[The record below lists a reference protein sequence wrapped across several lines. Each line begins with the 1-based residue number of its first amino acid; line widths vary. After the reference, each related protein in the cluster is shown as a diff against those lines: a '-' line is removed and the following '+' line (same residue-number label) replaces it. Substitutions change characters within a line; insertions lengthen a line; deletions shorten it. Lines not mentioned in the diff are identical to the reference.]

1 MRFCNLLLLLSTFTY
16 SQINP
21 NNIEIVRDQYG
32 IPHIFAKTDAE
43 VAYGL
48 AWANAEDD
56 FNTIQEA
63 YLAGNAM
70 LSSYIGLK
78 GAPAD
83 FITQFIGSKELID
96 QKIGEISDEYLKVIS
111 GYAEGLNSYADK
123 NPDKV
128 LYKKLFP
135 INPRMM
141 MMYSQLQLFISNQ
154 GADWAGRILN
164 NDTQDNYLDQNLSGS
179 NVIAMNSN
187 KTKNGET
194 FLAINT
200 HQPLEGPTS
209 WYEVHLNSEE
219 GTNIIGTLYPGTPHV
234 LIGVNENL
242 GWSHTV
248 NYPDK
253 TDVFKLRM
261 IDNKKYIV
269 DGEEYKLEKLKAKI
283 SIKILGFPIK
293 INRKYFKS
301 IYGPT
306 LKNKFGYYSIRTP
319 TLFNLGALEQ
329 WWKMGKSKNFTEFY
343 NTLKMKQI
351 PGFNIG
357 YADKY
362 DTIFYISNG
371 IIPKRAE
378 GYNWKGIVPGDT
390 KKTLSLIHI

>member
-1 MRFCNLLLLLSTFTY
+1 MRFHNLLLLITSLTY

-21 NNIEIVRDQYG
+21 KNIDIVRDKYG

-43 VAYGL
+43 LAYGL

-63 YLAGNAM
+63 YLAGNAL
-70 LSSYIGLK
+70 LSRHIGLR

-96 QKIGEISDEYLKVIS
+96 EKIGEISSDYLKVIS
-111 GYAEGLNSYADK
+111 GYAQGLNSYAEK

-135 INPRMM
+135 INPKMM

-164 NDTQDNYLDQNLSGS
+164 NDTQGEYLDQNLTGS

-187 KTKNGET
+187 KTQSGET

-261 IDNKKYIV
+261 KNNRKYIV
-269 DGEEYKLEKLKAKI
+269 DGQEYKLEKLKAKI
-283 SIKILGFPIK
+283 NIKILGFPIK
-293 INRKYFKS
+293 INRKYETNSRF
-301 IYGPT
+301 
-306 LKNKFGYYSIRTP
+306 
-319 TLFNLGALEQ
+319 
-329 WWKMGKSKNFTEFY
+329 
-343 NTLKMKQI
+343 
-351 PGFNIG
+351 
-357 YADKY
+357 
-362 DTIFYISNG
+362 
-371 IIPKRAE
+371 
-378 GYNWKGIVPGDT
+378 
-390 KKTLSLIHI
+390 